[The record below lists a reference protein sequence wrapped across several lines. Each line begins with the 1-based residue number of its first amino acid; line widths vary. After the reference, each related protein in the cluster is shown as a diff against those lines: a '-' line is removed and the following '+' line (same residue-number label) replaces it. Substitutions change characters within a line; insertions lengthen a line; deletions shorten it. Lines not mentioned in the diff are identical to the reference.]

1 MSNDCYLILQKKK
14 YYILYKGHKSSKPGK
29 NEENTLTINFVCI
42 DWKLILWLITASTSK
57 VYATNRYTIADRYF
71 PTYNLP
77 GKRFWSVTNF

>member
-42 DWKLILWLITASTSK
+42 DWKLIL
-57 VYATNRYTIADRYF
+57 
-71 PTYNLP
+71 
-77 GKRFWSVTNF
+77 